1 MNGKYNIKLKQI
13 VVALFTFLIGFV
25 IVNDV
30 SNMHV
35 HRLDNGQMV
44 IHAHPFN
51 KSQDSDPVKNHHHS
65 TFDFLQIQQA
75 QILFWVAF
83 ITFSFY
89 KILLKEF
96 KVDTYT
102 SFTNPFHIN
111 QQRDRAPP
119 VFA

>member
-1 MNGKYNIKLKQI
+1 MNGKYNIKFKQI

-35 HRLDNGQMV
+35 HRLENGKMV

-51 KSQDSDPVKNHHHS
+51 KSQDNEPVKSHHHS

-83 ITFSFY
+83 IALTFH
-89 KILLKEF
+89 KILLKEY
-96 KVDTYT
+96 KVDTYK
-102 SFTNPFHIN
+102 SLKNLCPVNH
-111 QQRDRAPP
+111 QRDRAPP
-119 VFA
+119 VSA

>member
-1 MNGKYNIKLKQI
+1 MKLKQI
-13 VVALFTFLIGFV
+13 IVALFTFLIGFV

-35 HRLDNGQMV
+35 HQLDNDKMV

-51 KSQDSDPVKNHHHS
+51 KSQDNAPVKQHHHS
-65 TFDFLQIQQA
+65 TFDFLQIQHA
-75 QILFWVAF
+75 QILLWATFV
-83 ITFSFY
+83 TFSFH
-89 KILLKEF
+89 KILLKEY
-96 KVDTYT
+96 KVDAYKAYK
-102 SFTNPFHIN
+102 NLCLVN